1 MESTVI
7 ANASLT
13 SDCQCEVYDDETGVS
28 NPATECLGYCFDDQV
43 EDVESLI
50 QDWLNG
56 PSFEGFTVEVTYS
69 GVNWNRLSGKGGWEP
84 ESIKDVWQALTI
96 NGDFTLRF
104 KLLSD
109 GILEVVRSS
118 HDELG
123 AWHALRL
130 VEVEAE

>member
-1 MESTVI
+1 MESNVI
-7 ANASLT
+7 ATASLT
-13 SDCQCEVYDDETGVS
+13 SDCTCEVYDDETGES
-28 NPATECLGYCFDDQV
+28 TPATECLGYCFDDMR
-43 EDVESLI
+43 EDVENLI
-50 QDWLNG
+50 QDWLDG

-84 ESIKDVWQALTI
+84 ESVKEVWQALTLD
-96 NGDFTLRF
+96 GDYTLRF

-123 AWHALRL
+123 AYHALRL
-130 VEVEAE
+130 IEKEGE